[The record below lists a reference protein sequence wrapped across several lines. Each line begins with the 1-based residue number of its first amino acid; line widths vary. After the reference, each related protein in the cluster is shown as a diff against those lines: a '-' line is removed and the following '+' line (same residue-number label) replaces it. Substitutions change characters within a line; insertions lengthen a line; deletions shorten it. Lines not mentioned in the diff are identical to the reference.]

1 MRARDRT
8 GRRKDVTDLPAQDY
22 KIDVLWLAREAIRMF
37 LDHWRLAVAL
47 GWAPLA
53 LVLAAELVA
62 AALGGRTLAGLL
74 LMGLVRGLG
83 MIAFG
88 SIFIVRWHRFVLR
101 NETGPGALFSPAWR
115 MFVAAAVKLALLML
129 AGMLVIALI
138 LGLLPI
144 FIAAPLAAIGSL
156 ALLAASVRVG
166 LVFPAAAL
174 ERPISFRVSW
184 DRLAGNG
191 LRLFACAF
199 LCYVPFLILRFLV
212 DQVGTVSPTLIWIVL
227 AALSAAITLA
237 GTSVIATVLS
247 DVYRN
252 ITAPAAGVEP

>member
-1 MRARDRT
+1 
-8 GRRKDVTDLPAQDY
+8 VTDLLPAEDY
-22 KIDVLWLAREAIRMF
+22 KIDVLWLAREAVRTL

-53 LVLAAELVA
+53 LVLAADVVA
-62 AALGGRTLAGLL
+62 AVLGGRTVAGILL
-74 LMGLVRGLG
+74 VGMVRGLG

-101 NETGPGALFSPAWR
+101 NETGPGELFSPAWR
-115 MFVAAAVKLALLML
+115 IFLTAAMKLALLML
-129 AGMLVIALI
+129 GGMLIIALI

-144 FIAAPLAAIGSL
+144 VVAAPLAFIGFI

-166 LVFPAAAL
+166 LVFPAAAI
-174 ERPISFRVSW
+174 ERPITFRASW

-199 LCYVPFLILRFLV
+199 LCYVPFLILRLLV
-212 DQVGTVSPTLIWIVL
+212 DQVGMVSPTLIWIVL
-227 AALSAAITLA
+227 ACLSAAITLA
-237 GTSVIATVLS
+237 GASAIATVLS
-247 DVYRN
+247 DVSRN
-252 ITAPAAGVEP
+252 VTASKSGVEP